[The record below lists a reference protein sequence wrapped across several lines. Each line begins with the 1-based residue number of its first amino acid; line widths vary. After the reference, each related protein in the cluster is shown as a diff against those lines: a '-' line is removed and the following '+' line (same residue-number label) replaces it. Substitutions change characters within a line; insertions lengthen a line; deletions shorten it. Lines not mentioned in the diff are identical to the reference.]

1 MQTNNL
7 FACKATE
14 TTLHII
20 TGRDSEVATLYED
33 NSVALASVRL
43 RPVELSWLAYAAE
56 NFAALHGAALK
67 AGAQQKHPLTILPEE
82 EVA

>member
-7 FACKATE
+7 FACKATDGA
-14 TTLHII
+14 LHII
-20 TGRDSEVATLYED
+20 TARDTEVAILHPAAVTF
-33 NSVALASVRL
+33 NMARL
-43 RPVELSWLAYAAE
+43 RPVEARWLAYAAE
-56 NFAALHGAALK
+56 NFDAMHGAALK

>member
-14 TTLHII
+14 TTLHIF

-33 NSVALASVRL
+33 NSVALANVRL
-43 RPVELSWLAYAAE
+43 RPVELGWLAYAGQ
-56 NFAALHGAALK
+56 NFERLHQIALN
-67 AGAQQKHPLTILPEE
+67 AGPQKKHPLTILPEE
-82 EVA
+82 ETV